1 MGLPGVAVTM
11 TPRASEHGIRKKA
24 KMARVLRSVYMSI
37 HTYLRSGLEVC
48 GTPPKAASCALPYL
62 LLFILI
68 MIRPRM
74 HSSLPDVVYI
84 SKKKIS

>member
-1 MGLPGVAVTM
+1 
-11 TPRASEHGIRKKA
+11 
-24 KMARVLRSVYMSI
+24 MSI